1 MQTTRCT
8 KCHRNDEMIDTLIA
22 ISVVTKRLARKLALL
37 GDPSLRDEM
46 MKGESHDEQD
56 ERTGHGHYRVAQ
68 VR

>member
-1 MQTTRCT
+1 MQTTRCM

-22 ISVVTKRLARKLALL
+22 ISVVSKRLARKLALL
-37 GDPSLRDEM
+37 DNPSLRDEM

>member
-1 MQTTRCT
+1 MQTTWCMNCR
-8 KCHRNDEMIDTLIA
+8 RNDEMIDTLIA
-22 ISVVTKRLARKLALL
+22 ISVVSKRLARKLALL
-37 GDPSLRDEM
+37 GNPSLRDEM

>member
-1 MQTTRCT
+1 MQTTRCMN
-8 KCHRNDEMIDTLIA
+8 CRRNDEMIDTLIA
-22 ISVVTKRLARKLALL
+22 ISVVSKRLARKLALL

-46 MKGESHDEQD
+46 RKGESHDEQD

>member
-1 MQTTRCT
+1 MQTTRCME
-8 KCHRNDEMIDTLIA
+8 CRRNDEMIDTLIA
-22 ISVVTKRLARKLALL
+22 ISVVSKRLARKLALL

-56 ERTGHGHYRVAQ
+56 ERTGHGHYRVTQ

>member
-1 MQTTRCT
+1 MQTTRCMN
-8 KCHRNDEMIDTLIA
+8 CRRNDEMIDTLIA
-22 ISVVTKRLARKLALL
+22 ISVVSKRLARKLALL

-68 VR
+68 MR

>member
-1 MQTTRCT
+1 MQTTRCMN
-8 KCHRNDEMIDTLIA
+8 CRRNDEMVDTLIA
-22 ISVVTKRLARKLALL
+22 ISVVSKRLARKLALL

-56 ERTGHGHYRVAQ
+56 ERSGHGHYRVAQ

>member
-1 MQTTRCT
+1 MQTTRCME
-8 KCHRNDEMIDTLIA
+8 CRRNDEMIDTLIA
-22 ISVVTKRLARKLALL
+22 ISVVSKRLARKLALL

-56 ERTGHGHYRVAQ
+56 ERTRHGHYRVAQ

>member
-1 MQTTRCT
+1 MQTTRRINCR
-8 KCHRNDEMIDTLIA
+8 RNDEMIDTLIA
-22 ISVVTKRLARKLALL
+22 ISVASKRLARKLALL

-46 MKGESHDEQD
+46 MKGERHDEQD

>member
-1 MQTTRCT
+1 MQTTRCM
-8 KCHRNDEMIDTLIA
+8 KCRRNDEMIDTLIA
-22 ISVVTKRLARKLALL
+22 ISVVSKRLARRLVLL

-56 ERTGHGHYRVAQ
+56 ERTVHGHYRVAQ

>member
-1 MQTTRCT
+1 MQTTRCM

-22 ISVVTKRLARKLALL
+22 ISVVSKRLARKLALL
-37 GDPSLRDEM
+37 GNPSLRDEM

-56 ERTGHGHYRVAQ
+56 ERTGHGHYRVTQ

>member
-1 MQTTRCT
+1 MQTTRCM

-22 ISVVTKRLARKLALL
+22 ISVVSKRLARKLALL

-56 ERTGHGHYRVAQ
+56 ERTGHGHYRVTQ

>member
-1 MQTTRCT
+1 MQTRRCME
-8 KCHRNDEMIDTLIA
+8 CCRNDEMIDTLIA
-22 ISVVTKRLARKLALL
+22 ISVVSKRLARKLALL
-37 GDPSLRDEM
+37 DNPSLRDEM

>member
-1 MQTTRCT
+1 MQTTRCMN
-8 KCHRNDEMIDTLIA
+8 CRRNDEMIDTLIA
-22 ISVVTKRLARKLALL
+22 ISVVSKRLARKLALL
-37 GDPSLRDEM
+37 GGPSLRDEM

>member
-1 MQTTRCT
+1 MQTTRCME
-8 KCHRNDEMIDTLIA
+8 CRRNDEMIDTLIA
-22 ISVVTKRLARKLALL
+22 ISVVSKRLARKLALL
-37 GDPSLRDEM
+37 GNPSLRDEM

>member
-1 MQTTRCT
+1 MQTRRCME
-8 KCHRNDEMIDTLIA
+8 CRRNDEMIDTLIA
-22 ISVVTKRLARKLALL
+22 ISVVSKRLARKLALL
-37 GDPSLRDEM
+37 DNPSLRDEM

>member
-1 MQTTRCT
+1 MQTTRCM

-22 ISVVTKRLARKLALL
+22 ISVVSKRLARKLALL
-37 GDPSLRDEM
+37 GNPSLRDEM

>member
-1 MQTTRCT
+1 MQTTRCR

-22 ISVVTKRLARKLALL
+22 ISVVSKRLARKLALL

>member
-1 MQTTRCT
+1 
-8 KCHRNDEMIDTLIA
+8 MIDTLIA
-22 ISVVTKRLARKLALL
+22 ISVVSKRLARKLALL

>member
-1 MQTTRCT
+1 MQTTRCMN
-8 KCHRNDEMIDTLIA
+8 CRRNDEMIDTLIA
-22 ISVVTKRLARKLALL
+22 ISVVSKRLARKLALL

>member
-1 MQTTRCT
+1 MQTTRCMN
-8 KCHRNDEMIDTLIA
+8 CRRNDEMIDTLIA
-22 ISVVTKRLARKLALL
+22 ISVVSKRLARKLALL

-56 ERTGHGHYRVAQ
+56 ERTGHGHYRVTQ

>member
-1 MQTTRCT
+1 MQTTRCM

-22 ISVVTKRLARKLALL
+22 ISVVSKRLARKLALL
-37 GDPSLRDEM
+37 GDPGLRDEM

>member
-1 MQTTRCT
+1 MQTTRCME
-8 KCHRNDEMIDTLIA
+8 CRRNDEMIDTLIA
-22 ISVVTKRLARKLALL
+22 ISVVSKRLARKLALL

>member
-1 MQTTRCT
+1 MQATRCMN
-8 KCHRNDEMIDTLIA
+8 CRRNDEMIDTLIA
-22 ISVVTKRLARKLALL
+22 ISVVSKRLARKLALL

>member
-1 MQTTRCT
+1 MQTRRCME
-8 KCHRNDEMIDTLIA
+8 CRRNDEMIDTLIA
-22 ISVVTKRLARKLALL
+22 ISVVSKRLARKLALL

>member
-1 MQTTRCT
+1 MQTTRCR
-8 KCHRNDEMIDTLIA
+8 KCRRNDEMIDTLIA
-22 ISVVTKRLARKLALL
+22 ISVVSKRLARKLALL
-37 GDPSLRDEM
+37 DNPSLRDEM